1 MKVLLFFFPQSSSDF
16 SPSVPRLTCGVGED
30 CRSLHCIAYLIPL
43 FPLKKKARISPAFH
57 QGTISSRMQLQAP
70 EHLSVTCYP
79 WPNQCLHL
87 HPVAST
93 GRDAGVRT
101 DINMVWGAFLVLW
114 NICISTPALWG
125 NELSMVSASD
135 LWFEVMFL
143 MTFLALVL
151 LQSPARSP
159 TPAVARAHS
168 FCSPLAAP
176 WSIWHMR
183 WNVVERDPQMDRW
196 QLNQIIWLIF
206 HQIKW
211 WVRVMK

>member
-16 SPSVPRLTCGVGED
+16 SPSVPRSTCGVGED
-30 CRSLHCIAYLIPL
+30 CRSLHCIEYLILL

-57 QGTISSRMQLQAP
+57 QGTISSRMQLQAS

-93 GRDAGVRT
+93 GRAAGVRT
-101 DINMVWGAFLVLW
+101 DINMVGGAFLVLW

-125 NELSMVSASD
+125 NELSIVSASD
-135 LWFEVMFL
+135 LWFEVMLL

-151 LQSPARSP
+151 LQSPARSCSSSLYLSVLP
-159 TPAVARAHS
+159 WQFHEVFGIRDEMWWRGTPKWTVA
-168 FCSPLAAP
+168 
-176 WSIWHMR
+176 
-183 WNVVERDPQMDRW
+183 N
-196 QLNQIIWLIF
+196 
-206 HQIKW
+206 
-211 WVRVMK
+211 